1 METSINDKEFAAFIL
16 DDVSDQKYVKKL
28 LTRRDRKQRKR
39 GRKINLLKEKL

>member
-1 METSINDKEFAAFIL
+1 MKPNTDDKEFAAFIF